1 MINDCISEKGEEKEK
16 KVAFGLRR
24 TNSLKFE
31 AQYDVVQCTAYY
43 AKWMEKLKC
52 MHKMHRETSD

>member
-43 AKWMEKLKC
+43 AK
-52 MHKMHRETSD
+52 